1 MAIENLK
8 REHKVEGSSDRVFGL
23 VFTAAFGL
31 VGVWPI
37 LSGGGVRTWAL
48 VLATVFGVLALA
60 RPQTLSGLNRA
71 WTRLGLLLGHVVSPV
86 ALGITYCIAVV
97 PTGLL
102 LRLMSKDP
110 LRLGYDPEAETY
122 WIGRDPPGP
131 EPKTL
136 NNQF

>member
-8 REHKVEGSSDRVFGL
+8 REQKVEGSSDRAFGL
-23 VFTAAFGL
+23 VFAAAFGL
-31 VGVWPI
+31 VGVWPV
-37 LSGGGVRTWAL
+37 LSGGGVRAWAL
-48 VLATVFGVLALA
+48 VLAAVFGVLALA

-86 ALGITYCIAVV
+86 ALGITYCVAVV
-97 PTGLL
+97 PTGLI
-102 LRLMSKDP
+102 LRLMGKDP
-110 LRLGYDPEAETY
+110 LRLRYDSEAETY